1 MIRALPLILLVVLAL
16 AIGSWAIGRIKSAAA
31 RRPARRGSA
40 QVGGYEFEGR
50 IASVRRRRTGPPQ
63 PVESDGAME
72 EFLRTHTGVEAFVE
86 PETVVS
92 PRSVVL
98 VDVAGEWRRFPLRG
112 DAHLRRL
119 STEHGMPILDAGRTG
134 YPSRMRRRPGPAT

>member
-1 MIRALPLILLVVLAL
+1 M
-16 AIGSWAIGRIKSAAA
+16 GRIKAAAA

-72 EFLRTHTGVEAFVE
+72 EFLRTPTGVEALS
-86 PETVVS
+86 S
-92 PRSVVL
+92 PR
-98 VDVAGEWRRFPLRG
+98 
-112 DAHLRRL
+112 
-119 STEHGMPILDAGRTG
+119 
-134 YPSRMRRRPGPAT
+134 PS